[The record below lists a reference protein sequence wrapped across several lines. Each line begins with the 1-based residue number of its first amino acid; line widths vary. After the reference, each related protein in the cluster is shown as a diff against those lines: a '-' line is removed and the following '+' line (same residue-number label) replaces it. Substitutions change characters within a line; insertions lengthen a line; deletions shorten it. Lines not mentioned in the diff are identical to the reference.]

1 MFQRIIQP
9 LVGGIYTADPQKLS
23 VSAALPQ
30 FVSQEKKYGSL
41 ARAAAADLSAV
52 SDRGARYSLFRSPR
66 DGMQSLVTALEQ
78 HLPSL
83 KIRKSTSIREIHQ
96 FENGWSLLD
105 DNESSVE
112 YDAVICATPAS
123 VTARLLEQC
132 SSQLSTIVDS
142 IEHVSTA
149 VVCLGYH
156 RSQVSHPLDAFGCVV
171 PAIENRKILAVS
183 FTNVKFPLRAPK
195 DHILLRV
202 FVGGA
207 LQEELANLDDE
218 PMLAMVRHELADVLG
233 VQGEPVTSKIIRWP
247 QKTPQY
253 HLGHLKRLDEI
264 WRLVRDLH
272 GFEIAGNAYRG
283 VGIPQCVR
291 SGWEAADRV
300 FHSLGCES

>member
-1 MFQRIIQP
+1 
-9 LVGGIYTADPQKLS
+9 VKL
-23 VSAALPQ
+23 
-30 FVSQEKKYGSL
+30 
-41 ARAAAADLSAV
+41 
-52 SDRGARYSLFRSPR
+52 
-66 DGMQSLVTALEQ
+66 
-78 HLPSL
+78 
-83 KIRKSTSIREIHQ
+83 RKSTSIQEIHQ
-96 FENGWSLLD
+96 FESGWSLFD
-105 DNESSVE
+105 NNESSE
-112 YDAVICATPAS
+112 KYDAVICATPAS
-123 VTARLLEQC
+123 VAARLLGQR

-264 WRLVRDLH
+264 RRLVRDLH